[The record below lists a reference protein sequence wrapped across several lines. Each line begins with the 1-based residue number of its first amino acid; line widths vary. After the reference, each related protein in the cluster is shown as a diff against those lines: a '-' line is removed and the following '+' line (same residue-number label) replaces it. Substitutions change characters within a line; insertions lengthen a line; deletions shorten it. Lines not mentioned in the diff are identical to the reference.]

1 MSVQKDRF
9 QIFDWESRTLTDEL
23 KDEVVVRIEE
33 VNAQTWN
40 ELTTATTSFGFL
52 SMWNTILSG
61 E

>member
-9 QIFDWESRTLTDEL
+9 QILNWESRTLTDEL

-33 VNAQTWN
+33 ETWN